1 MLSGTCIGETGI
13 ACTDEARDRVN
24 VSMIALT
31 TSISRLL
38 MALVFLVS
46 LKNCGYPQ
54 LPQKQTGSNADA
66 SLLTGKFTKA
76 LSLPAVVTSA
86 PKPIPDT
93 YLARLT
99 WVAIDP
105 GRKIPPAN
113 RLDRTFA
120 AQLPCSRRRSHRAGE
135 HVVVAPASFVGVI
148 MSAQQSGGSLPYAG
162 DQEDHNE
169 ERLKPRRGDGAHR
182 P

>member
-1 MLSGTCIGETGI
+1 MLSGTCVGETGI

-24 VSMIALT
+24 VSMITLT

-38 MALVFLVS
+38 MAFVFLVS

-54 LPQKQTGSNADA
+54 LPEKQTGSNADA
-66 SLLTGKFTKA
+66 SLFPGKFTKA

-105 GRKIPPAN
+105 GRKIPRVPTALIELSPLN
-113 RLDRTFA
+113 FHARIGDPTGLVSTWQAIRCISSVFH
-120 AQLPCSRRRSHRAGE
+120 LSE
-135 HVVVAPASFVGVI
+135 HA
-148 MSAQQSGGSLPYAG
+148 
-162 DQEDHNE
+162 
-169 ERLKPRRGDGAHR
+169 
-182 P
+182 

>member
-1 MLSGTCIGETGI
+1 
-13 ACTDEARDRVN
+13 
-24 VSMIALT
+24 MIALT

-38 MALVFLVS
+38 MALAFLVS

-76 LSLPAVVTSA
+76 LSLPAVVSA

-105 GRKIPPAN
+105 GRKIPPC
-113 RLDRTFA
+113 
-120 AQLPCSRRRSHRAGE
+120 QP
-135 HVVVAPASFVGVI
+135 P
-148 MSAQQSGGSLPYAG
+148 
-162 DQEDHNE
+162 
-169 ERLKPRRGDGAHR
+169 
-182 P
+182 